1 MSSNVDIT
9 GLLQQWQAGDAQA
22 VDQLMPLLYDQL
34 KRLASAQMRGEN
46 AGHTLQ
52 PTALVHEAWMRMAEI
67 ERMSWQSRNHFIA
80 LAATTMRRVLVDHAR
95 ARHAEKRA
103 GAAESLPL
111 QEVWMLPGSRG
122 VDLEA
127 LDSALADLER
137 LDPQQARIVELKF
150 FAGLSVD
157 ETAVALGIS
166 ERTVK
171 RDWASAKAWLRMQM
185 SEAAGRHSI

>member
-1 MSSNVDIT
+1 VSNNIDIT
-9 GLLQQWQAGDAQA
+9 GLLQQWQAGDGRAIER
-22 VDQLMPLLYDQL
+22 LMPLLYEQL
-34 KRLASAQMRGEN
+34 KRLASAQMRGEK

-52 PTALVHEAWMRMAEI
+52 PTALVHEAWMRLAEI
-67 ERMSWQSRNHFIA
+67 ERMPWESRNHFIA

-95 ARHAEKRA
+95 ARQTAKRGDGVEKV
-103 GAAESLPL
+103 SLTEL
-111 QEVWMLPGSRG
+111 WTLPGARG

-127 LDSALADLER
+127 LDAALADLER

-150 FAGLSVD
+150 FAGLSVQ
-157 ETAVALGIS
+157 ETAVTLGIS

-185 SEAAGRHSI
+185 SGAAGRHLI